1 MANPFQGEDFDY
13 FEAARDEEGNIKRE
27 APKAA
32 PKKGRIVTK
41 EELAKSGYTNLRDF
55 LNAEKGLTRRGEKGP
70 DAATIA
76 RIDQKAKEE
85 KKGPTEDD
93 INRLIKK
100 YDTKDRPGSEIIAEK
115 QLKAKPKMGAAY
127 QEAFGNI
134 KKALGFKSGGSVSSA
149 SKRADGC
156 AVKGKTRGRM
166 V

>member
-1 MANPFQGEDFDY
+1 MANPFQGDDEDPFSGV
-13 FEAARDEEGNIKRE
+13 RDEEGNIKR
-27 APKAA
+27 AA
-32 PKKGRIVTK
+32 PKKRIVTK

-76 RIDQKAKEE
+76 RIDQKVKEE

-100 YDTKDRPGSEIIAEK
+100 YDSKDRPGSEVIAEK
-115 QLKAKPKMGAAY
+115 QMKAKPKMGAAY

-156 AVKGKTRGRM
+156 AKKGKTRGKM